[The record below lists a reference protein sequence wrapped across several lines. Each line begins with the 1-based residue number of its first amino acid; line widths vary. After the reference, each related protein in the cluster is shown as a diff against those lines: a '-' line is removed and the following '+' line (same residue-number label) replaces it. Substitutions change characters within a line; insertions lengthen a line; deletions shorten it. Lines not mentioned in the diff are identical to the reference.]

1 MFTVKQKKTYVKKK
15 CVRETSTYRWSE
27 VGESEAFV
35 SGCSLCFSVSD
46 NVRWLFLSESETAET
61 QIHEAAASRCWPWAS
76 QHCLCTSFGWP
87 YQATTSVWGSAP
99 DAMKDL
105 FVWRLRGKWR
115 GRAGKIHNIR
125 PKKSMW
131 LLLLVLLE
139 HGNDKI
145 IGQWS
150 SSPSLCLICCCP
162 ADPWKLACQTF
173 SWSEILMMLQN
184 ISWDRL
190 ISDEN
195 GVQKTKHLA
204 VNYLRASVCLQPGR
218 SCHFQ
223 SSVYRGL
230 STIAPW
236 NPQEKHPLFAFN
248 WKVV

>member
-1 MFTVKQKKTYVKKK
+1 MI
-15 CVRETSTYRWSE
+15 WS
-27 VGESEAFV
+27 GRKW
-35 SGCSLCFSVSD
+35 SLCFRLFFMLFCVWQCALAVLVGVRDSRNTETRGSRLPVLTLSITTLPLHFLWLAISGNHVSVGK
-46 NVRWLFLSESETAET
+46 R
-61 QIHEAAASRCWPWAS
+61 
-76 QHCLCTSFGWP
+76 
-87 YQATTSVWGSAP
+87 AP
-99 DAMKDL
+99 DTMKDL
-105 FVWRLRGKWR
+105 FVWRLRGQRR
-115 GRAGKIHNIR
+115 GRAEKIHNIR

-184 ISWDRL
+184 IGWDRL

-223 SSVYRGL
+223 SSVYCGL

-236 NPQEKHPLFAFN
+236 NPQEKHSLFAFN